1 MLSETTVMSFYAF
14 LADRLRPRL
23 RTPALVRAVD
33 RVTGLLWLALGL
45 LLARQ
50 AWELVA
56 GLLGG

>member
-1 MLSETTVMSFYAF
+1 
-14 LADRLRPRL
+14 
-23 RTPALVRAVD
+23 VD